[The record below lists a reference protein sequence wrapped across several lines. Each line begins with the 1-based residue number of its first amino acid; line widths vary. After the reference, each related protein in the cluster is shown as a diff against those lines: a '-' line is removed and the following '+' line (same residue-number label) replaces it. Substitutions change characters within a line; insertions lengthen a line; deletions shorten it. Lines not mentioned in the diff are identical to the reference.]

1 MKITIIKK
9 TLIWLITFSSLIVL
23 GRSISSANNDGN
35 FDKVLLDSIQTI
47 QNNINTQIIGP
58 AKGAEAV
65 KVTMIYIAEVIAVP
79 LIIIIGIL
87 IAILAFYKLFFS
99 KTDEDIVK
107 GSKILLRWILGII
120 ILLSARFIAVKFAWS
135 SGAGGLIIDSQ
146 TQVMNGAL
154 LAQGVYDVILFPLL
168 KIAMFIIIGVLFIML
183 LIRVF
188 SFLFSTEE
196 DVRKKA
202 GTIIVWNTIGIIV
215 ILVAHTIVQAV
226 YGKKEDVVNAG
237 ASNLSEIGKSFF
249 ETRDIPLIY
258 DIINRILWLTSLLIL
273 IIILYQAVQLLVQP
287 DDDEKLKKLGK
298 SLLYIFIGI
307 VVIGWAYLILN
318 LLLIQ

>member
-1 MKITIIKK
+1 
-9 TLIWLITFSSLIVL
+9 
-23 GRSISSANNDGN
+23 
-35 FDKVLLDSIQTI
+35 
-47 QNNINTQIIGP
+47 
-58 AKGAEAV
+58 
-65 KVTMIYIAEVIAVP
+65 
-79 LIIIIGIL
+79 
-87 IAILAFYKLFFS
+87 
-99 KTDEDIVK
+99 
-107 GSKILLRWILGII
+107 
-120 ILLSARFIAVKFAWS
+120 
-135 SGAGGLIIDSQ
+135 
-146 TQVMNGAL
+146 MNGAL

-258 DIINRILWLTSLLIL
+258 DIINRIL
-273 IIILYQAVQLLVQP
+273 
-287 DDDEKLKKLGK
+287 
-298 SLLYIFIGI
+298 
-307 VVIGWAYLILN
+307 
-318 LLLIQ
+318 